1 MDLRKETDDF
11 ICESIDYSLG
21 LPVSTRTLELK
32 LLSSEETQRQLR
44 DQYLYLKSK
53 LQEKDE
59 VIKRVRDESSMN
71 AQAVKKF
78 VEENQ
83 KLDLECSNLL
93 TQCNRWEKEC
103 SLYDSDR
110 EALMEFGNEADNRA
124 REAEARVR
132 DLEQELTKLSEEFM
146 FYKQQSEH
154 KQVGEMTKAE
164 STEHFL
170 VDTLLSTLIS
180 KVDSKDD
187 VESAAHSF
195 LKANSRVEVC
205 QKMLE
210 MWESLKPSTH
220 KVLALAS
227 EVKILQKEKDHIR
240 NNLTTAEE
248 EVKVLFEENNL
259 LDKEN
264 ARLMKLI
271 QKERQLNH
279 SGGKQ
284 NSASLKNNKRK
295 SGPRDCC
302 CSPIDFNESGS
313 PRKALSPLRHNS
325 PESRL
330 HKK

>member
-1 MDLRKETDDF
+1 MDLRKETNDF
-11 ICESIDYSLG
+11 IRESIDYSFG
-21 LPVSTRTLELK
+21 LPVSTHTLELK

-44 DQYLYLKSK
+44 EQYLYLKSK

-59 VIKRVRDESSMN
+59 VIECVRAESSMN

-83 KLDLECSNLL
+83 KLALECSNLL
-93 TQCNRWEKEC
+93 AQCNRWEKEC

-124 REAEARVR
+124 KEAEARVR
-132 DLEQELTKLSEEFM
+132 DLEQELTKLSEELM
-146 FYKQQSEH
+146 IK
-154 KQVGEMTKAE
+154 TE

-180 KVDSKDD
+180 KDD
-187 VESAAHSF
+187 VASAAHSF
-195 LKANSRVEVC
+195 LKANSGVEVC

-220 KVLALAS
+220 KVLALVS

-264 ARLMKLI
+264 TRLMKLI
-271 QKERQLNH
+271 QKERQLNN

-284 NSASLKNNKRK
+284 NSESLKNNKRK
-295 SGPRDCC
+295 SSPRDFC

>member
-11 ICESIDYSLG
+11 IRESIDYSLG

-44 DQYLYLKSK
+44 DQHLYLKSK

-59 VIKRVRDESSMN
+59 VIKHVRDESSMN

-83 KLDLECSNLL
+83 KLALECSNLL

-103 SLYDSDR
+103 SLYDNDR

-124 REAEARVR
+124 REAEARAR
-132 DLEQELTKLSEEFM
+132 DLEQELTKLSEELM
-146 FYKQQSEH
+146 FYKQQSED
-154 KQVGEMTKAE
+154 KLVGEMTKAE

-180 KVDSKDD
+180 KDD
-187 VESAAHSF
+187 VASAAHSF
-195 LKANSRVEVC
+195 LKANSGVEVC

-210 MWESLKPSTH
+210 MWERLKPSTQ

-264 ARLMKLI
+264 TRLMKLI
-271 QKERQLNH
+271 QKERHLNN

-295 SGPRDCC
+295 SSPRDCC